1 MSKISLKGV
10 NTKEISSLFKRS
22 ASLENLI
29 FITVKGSSFESTSY
43 NKNKS
48 ALKCVTADL
57 EKVCD
62 KFTNGNGN
70 EPVKIQFANANKLIQ
85 HLALVG
91 TENVD
96 IVFDIED
103 NGYCRKVDIRNDEV
117 KFSLACAD
125 KEAVDF
131 LEIPDSARF
140 SIFED
145 SSKLIFKMNINDN
158 EFKYINNLLN
168 LNKES
173 TRVFFNLSNDDVYIS
188 EIEAT
193 DDNVRGMVNEIVQ
206 NADVAR
212 FDAFEKPYSKKLN
225 ISDFEMTPGR
235 DTAYIG
241 CFNKQYFPLID
252 ADKYYAVEFHTN
264 KIRFI
269 SYDDEG
275 CAKTYVVLTPV
286 RFV

>member
-1 MSKISLKGV
+1 
-10 NTKEISSLFKRS
+10 
-22 ASLENLI
+22 
-29 FITVKGSSFESTSY
+29 
-43 NKNKS
+43 
-48 ALKCVTADL
+48 
-57 EKVCD
+57 
-62 KFTNGNGN
+62 
-70 EPVKIQFANANKLIQ
+70 
-85 HLALVG
+85 
-91 TENVD
+91 
-96 IVFDIED
+96 
-103 NGYCRKVDIRNDEV
+103 
-117 KFSLACAD
+117 
-125 KEAVDF
+125 
-131 LEIPDSARF
+131 
-140 SIFED
+140 
-145 SSKLIFKMNINDN
+145 MNINDN

-212 FDAFEKPYSKKLN
+212 FDAFEKLYSKKLN

-252 ADKYYAVEFHTN
+252 SDKYYAVEFHTN